1 MIKCEE
7 KKNLVGWIWGVFEL
21 RLDVKKLLTEEIKNA
36 PLLCWKIGKT
46 LPGLEFKWM
55 FCFSRLWSV
64 AEDIS
69 VQRNHR
75 VKTRESNDGSDYGD
89 SAESHRDHSCFF
101 FLSFFLSFLHIL
113 CLYAKLC
120 GG

>member
-1 MIKCEE
+1 MIKCEG
-7 KKNLVGWIWGVFEL
+7 KKIWSGGIWGVFKL
-21 RLDVKKLLTEEIKNA
+21 RLDVKKLLTEEITNA
-36 PLLCWKIGKT
+36 ALLCWTIGRT
-46 LPGLEFKWM
+46 LPGLEFKSM

-75 VKTRESNDGSDYGD
+75 IKTRESNDGSNYGY
-89 SAESHRDHSCFF
+89 SAESHGDHSCCFF
-101 FLSFFLSFLHIL
+101 FTFFLSFLHIL